1 MTNITLA
8 SASGIRKKILQDFGF
23 VVKVLPANIDEQ
35 LIKDSLI
42 KEDADSFHVSRALAE
57 LKAKKISTQNPDEL
71 VLGADQVLDCEG
83 KIYDK
88 PKDLKDAKK
97 LLLVLNNRKHSLFS
111 SICLY
116 KNGTNNWIHTE
127 RLDLTMRHY
136 TENFFDD
143 YLNKLGLDTIQRYG
157 VYQIEGTG
165 RQLFH
170 KIEGDEYAVMGMPVK
185 ALIDF
190 LILNEK

>member
-35 LIKDSLI
+35 LVKDSLI

>member
-97 LLLVLNNRKHSLFS
+97 LLLILNNRKHSLFS

>member
-35 LIKDSLI
+35 LVRDSLI

-57 LKAKKISTQNPDEL
+57 LKAKKISTQSPDEL

-88 PKDLKDAKK
+88 PKDLENAKK

-127 RLDLTMRHY
+127 RSDLTMLHH

-157 VYQIEGTG
+157 VYQIEGIG

-170 KIEGDEYAVMGMPVK
+170 KIEGDEYAVMGMPIK
-185 ALIDF
+185 ALIDY

>member
-88 PKDLKDAKK
+88 PKDLEDAKK

-157 VYQIEGTG
+157 VYQIEGIG

-170 KIEGDEYAVMGMPVK
+170 KIEGDEYAVMGMPIK
-185 ALIDF
+185 ALIDY

>member
-88 PKDLKDAKK
+88 PKDLEDAKK

-127 RLDLTMRHY
+127 RLDLTMLHH

>member
-35 LIKDSLI
+35 LVKDSLI

-88 PKDLKDAKK
+88 PKDLEDAKK

-127 RLDLTMRHY
+127 RLDLTMRQY

>member
-35 LIKDSLI
+35 LVKDSLI

-88 PKDLKDAKK
+88 PKDLEDAKK

>member
-35 LIKDSLI
+35 LVKDSLI
-42 KEDADSFHVSRALAE
+42 KEDADSFHVSRVLAE

-88 PKDLKDAKK
+88 PKDLEDAKK

>member
-1 MTNITLA
+1 
-8 SASGIRKKILQDFGF
+8 
-23 VVKVLPANIDEQ
+23 
-35 LIKDSLI
+35 
-42 KEDADSFHVSRALAE
+42 
-57 LKAKKISTQNPDEL
+57 
-71 VLGADQVLDCEG
+71 
-83 KIYDK
+83 
-88 PKDLKDAKK
+88 
-97 LLLVLNNRKHSLFS
+97 
-111 SICLY
+111 
-116 KNGTNNWIHTE
+116 
-127 RLDLTMRHY
+127 MRHY

>member
-35 LIKDSLI
+35 LVRDSLI

-57 LKAKKISTQNPDEL
+57 LKAKKISTQSPDEL

-88 PKDLKDAKK
+88 PKDLEDAKK

>member
-157 VYQIEGTG
+157 VYQIEGIG

>member
-88 PKDLKDAKK
+88 PKDLEDAKK